1 MSYVLEHTRF
11 GFCWLD
17 LIALAVLVLV
27 VVIFVLK
34 RRALIREEK
43 ALEEQISGVYA
54 EKAVETFDK
63 EV

>member
-1 MSYVLEHTRF
+1 MSYVLEHTHL

-27 VVIFVLK
+27 VVVFILK

-43 ALEEQISGVYA
+43 ALEEQISGIYA
-54 EKAVETFDK
+54 EKAVDSSGK
-63 EV
+63 E

>member
-1 MSYVLEHTRF
+1 MSYVLEHTRL

-27 VVIFVLK
+27 VVVFILK

-43 ALEEQISGVYA
+43 ALEEQISGIYA
-54 EKAVETFDK
+54 EKAVDSSGK
-63 EV
+63 E